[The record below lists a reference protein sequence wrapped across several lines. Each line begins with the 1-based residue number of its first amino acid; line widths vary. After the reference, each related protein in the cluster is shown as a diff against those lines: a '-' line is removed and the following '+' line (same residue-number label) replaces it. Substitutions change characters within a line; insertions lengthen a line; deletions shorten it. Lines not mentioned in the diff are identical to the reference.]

1 MLSFLNSFV
10 EYSLTERYIK
20 GKDYIILCLTKHT
33 INKMTNKIKEL
44 LAILTK
50 KKAYLN
56 LDKVKQLNDKGI
68 KVYF

>member
-1 MLSFLNSFV
+1 
-10 EYSLTERYIK
+10 
-20 GKDYIILCLTKHT
+20 
-33 INKMTNKIKEL
+33 MTNKIKEL

-50 KKAYLN
+50 RKAYLN